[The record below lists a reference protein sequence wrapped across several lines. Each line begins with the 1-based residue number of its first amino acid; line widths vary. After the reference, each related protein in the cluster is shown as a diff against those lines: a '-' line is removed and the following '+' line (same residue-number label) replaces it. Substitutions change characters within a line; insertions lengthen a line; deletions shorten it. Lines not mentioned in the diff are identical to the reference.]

1 MKKLILIIT
10 GLISLSFA
18 AIVIGILFLAN
29 LDLNNYKDWISGKFL
44 EQTGRE
50 LSITGN
56 IESSIYPWL
65 GIEIEGINIANSD
78 GFSTETFFSADK
90 AAFRIKLMPLL
101 NQAYEID
108 TVELSSALLNLEVN
122 ADGRNNWSDL
132 SGDTSEDADLDDTES
147 SSDFTFNQLIIGG
160 VAISDVEINYI
171 DQPNARTVSVT
182 DLGMNIPE
190 LVFGEALELAMNF
203 QLDATNP
210 DLSSDINLS
219 STLTYDLENSIYAL
233 EGLNLDFLNSNLQAD
248 LVNADTTINGSIN
261 FNSDA
266 TAELLAL
273 FGQADLAQKINA
285 MNDLN
290 KTLSLSTNVAFNTD
304 NSNFTLEDFELS
316 FLESNLEADLR
327 NIDGDLNGS
336 INFSTEHSREL
347 LGLFDQNE
355 LAEHID
361 NIQVLVFL
369 DGNTDIIQLFP
380 FDLNVGVSG
389 SPLSEPA
396 NIHFY
401 TNAEIDVDDENLM
414 LNDFSLSGLELLM
427 EGKFNISNFLS
438 EPEINGEFD
447 INSFNPK
454 TLAAAL
460 EFELPQTR
468 DPGVL
473 EQLAFSTSLDINSDS
488 FELNRFILEVDDT
501 LVSGSLNANN
511 FDQPEF
517 GFDIALNTLDI
528 DRYLAP
534 EKSQAAPSNDSTTD
548 SDLSSLQNL
557 NLDGEVSIDELMV
570 SGLNL
575 SDVVLGL
582 NASQGLIELAP
593 VQASLYQGSYT
604 GSVSLNVNS
613 TPPQFN
619 MQSALQNISIE
630 PLSNDFIGASY
641 ASGNGTINL
650 SLAGSGNDA
659 QTIISNLN
667 GDADLSLSDG
677 VLNGVDVGA
686 VLAQLE
692 TMIRSRRLVNVNR
705 GEQTVFDNLSASIQI
720 NNGIA
725 SSNDLLIQAPG
736 FNVTGTGTLAN
747 LQTQS
752 LDFDLL
758 ASVNAASATVASEE
772 YDIGGYSLPISC
784 SGAMNSPSCLPDI
797 DSIVSAAIGNVVQ
810 EGIGSLLNRVLGS
823 GSNETTTGNNTG
835 EGSDASSGDSPEN
848 STENTEEQA
857 DPVEQL
863 FNNAL
868 DRLFR

>member
-29 LDLNNYKDWISGKFL
+29 LDLNNYKDWISEKFH

-65 GIEIEGINIANSD
+65 GIELEGINIANPN
-78 GFSTETFFSADK
+78 GFSTETFFSADR

-108 TVELSSALLNLEVN
+108 TVELSNAILNLEVN
-122 ADGRNNWSDL
+122 TEGRNNWSDL
-132 SGDTSEDADLDDTES
+132 SGTADEGADPDETES
-147 SSDFTFNQLIIGG
+147 ATAFTFNQLIIGG
-160 VAISDVEINYI
+160 VAITDVDINYI
-171 DQPNARTVSVT
+171 DQPNDRTVSVA

-203 QLDATNP
+203 QLNATNP

-248 LVNADTTINGSIN
+248 LVNADTTVNGSIN

-266 TAELLAL
+266 SAELLAL

-285 MNDLN
+285 MTGLN
-290 KTLSLSTNVAFNTD
+290 KTLSLSTNVTFNTD
-304 NSNFTLEDFELS
+304 NNNFTLEDFGLN

-327 NIDGDLNGS
+327 SIDGDINGS
-336 INFSTEHSREL
+336 INFSTERSREL
-347 LGLFDQNE
+347 LTLFDQNE

-361 NIQVLVFL
+361 DIQLLVFL
-369 DGNTDIIQLFP
+369 DGNTDVIQLFP

-414 LNDFSLSGLELLM
+414 LNDFSLSALELLM

-454 TLAAAL
+454 TLTAAL
-460 EFELPQTR
+460 EFELPQTS
-468 DPGVL
+468 DPAVL
-473 EQLAFSTSLDINSDS
+473 EQLAFSTSLDASNDS

-501 LVSGSLNANN
+501 LVSGSLSANN
-511 FDQPEF
+511 FDQPDF
-517 GFDIALNTLDI
+517 RFDIAVNTI
-528 DRYLAP
+528 NVDRYLAP
-534 EKSQAAPSNDSTTD
+534 EQNDTAPGNNTATD
-548 SDLSSLQNL
+548 SDFSSLQNL
-557 NLDGEVSIDELMV
+557 NLDGEVRIDELLV
-570 SGLNL
+570 SGLSLN
-575 SDVVLGL
+575 DVVLGL

-593 VQASLYQGSYT
+593 VQANLYQGSYN
-604 GSVSLNVNS
+604 GSVSLNVNNA
-613 TPPQFN
+613 PPQFS

-650 SLAGSGNDA
+650 SLAGSGNNA

-667 GDADLSLSDG
+667 GNADLSLSDG
-677 VLNGVDVGA
+677 ILNGVDVGA

-692 TMIRSRRLVNVNR
+692 TMIRSRRLANVNR

-758 ASVNAASATVASEE
+758 ASVNAASATVASEQ

-784 SGAMNSPSCLPDI
+784 TGAMNSPSCLPDI

-823 GSNETTTGNNTG
+823 GNNEATAENNTG
-835 EGSDASSGDSPEN
+835 AGSEDSSEN
-848 STENTEEQA
+848 RLENTPGTTEEQT